1 MFGLISRRRHNAELA
16 AARAVSDRLR
26 GERDAARVEKK
37 AFRYAAA
44 TGAEQLCDVSIVN
57 NHLTE
62 DLTRS
67 RRQRVIARKAAARI
81 AAAYRAEKARAD
93 HLQARLDQALG
104 LESAAVALGAGWQDR
119 RQVHMQFD
127 KPTVEET
134 AS

>member
-1 MFGLISRRRHNAELA
+1 MWFISRRRHNAELA

-44 TGAEQLCDVSIVN
+44 TGAEQVIDVSIVN

-81 AAAYRAEKARAD
+81 LAAYAVEKQRAD
-93 HLQARLDQALG
+93 RLQQRLDQALG
-104 LESAAVALGAGWQDR
+104 LDSGPVTSGRHWQHR
-119 RQVHMQFD
+119 RED
-127 KPTVEET
+127 KNTVKEP
-134 AS
+134 S